1 MQFLTE
7 EIGKSNEKVNKQT
20 KMKDEVREEED
31 KEEVHNFKDDDNK
44 DVDLRDDGSTNRKY

>member
-1 MQFLTE
+1 MTE

-20 KMKDEVREEED
+20 KMKDEAREEED